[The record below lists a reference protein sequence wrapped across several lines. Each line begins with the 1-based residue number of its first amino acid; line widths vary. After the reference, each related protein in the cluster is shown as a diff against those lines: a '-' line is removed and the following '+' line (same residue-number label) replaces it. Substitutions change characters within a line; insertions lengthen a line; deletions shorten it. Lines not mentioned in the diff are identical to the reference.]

1 MLLFTNPDFKFIE
14 SKNTLTYIVWNLL
27 VKLEKYEQLI
37 EIQETKLQY
46 NLDKLIAMYVA
57 MKEID
62 SNGAFESDDEVG
74 TIFTDLKETIEK
86 NLKEIE
92 ETNG

>member
-1 MLLFTNPDFKFIE
+1 MLM
-14 SKNTLTYIVWNLL
+14 TLTIIVILSLGYIVWNLL

>member
-1 MLLFTNPDFKFIE
+1 MGIIILLTIFLFVAG
-14 SKNTLTYIVWNLL
+14 YIIYNLFN
-27 VKLEKYEQLI
+27 KLEKLENLI
-37 EIQETKLQY
+37 ESQDEKLQY
-46 NLDKLIAMYVA
+46 NVDKLIAMYMA

-62 SNGAFESDDEVG
+62 TNGAFESDDEVG
-74 TIFTDLKETIEK
+74 TIFNDLKELIEK

>member
-1 MLLFTNPDFKFIE
+1 MFTTITIIILL
-14 SKNTLTYIVWNLL
+14 SLGYIIWNLL
-27 VKLEKYEQLI
+27 KKLEKYEQLVEAQDI
-37 EIQETKLQY
+37 KLQY
-46 NLDKLIAMYVA
+46 NLDKLIAMYIS

-62 SNGAFESDDEVG
+62 SSGAFQSDDEVG
-74 TIFTDLKETIEK
+74 TIFNDLKETIEK

>member
-1 MLLFTNPDFKFIE
+1 MIITILILLTL
-14 SKNTLTYIVWNLL
+14 TLTYIIWNLL
-27 VKLEKYEQLI
+27 KKLEKLEELVEAQDV
-37 EIQETKLQY
+37 KLQY
-46 NLDKLIAMYVA
+46 NLDKLIAMYIS

-74 TIFTDLKETIEK
+74 TIFNDLKETIEK

>member
-1 MLLFTNPDFKFIE
+1 MG
-14 SKNTLTYIVWNLL
+14 YIIWNLL
-27 VKLEKYEQLI
+27 KKLEKYEQLVEAQDI
-37 EIQETKLQY
+37 KLQY
-46 NLDKLIAMYVA
+46 NLDKLIAMYIS

-62 SNGAFESDDEVG
+62 SSGAFQSDDEVG
-74 TIFTDLKETIEK
+74 TIFNDLKETIEK

>member
-1 MLLFTNPDFKFIE
+1 M
-14 SKNTLTYIVWNLL
+14 TLTIIVILSLGYIVWNLL

>member
-1 MLLFTNPDFKFIE
+1 MFVILTILVLL
-14 SKNTLTYIVWNLL
+14 TLGYIIWNLL
-27 VKLEKYEQLI
+27 KKLEKMEELLEAQDL
-37 EIQETKLQY
+37 KLQY

-62 SNGAFESDDEVG
+62 TNGAFESDDEVG
-74 TIFTDLKETIEK
+74 AIFNDLKDTIEK

>member
-1 MLLFTNPDFKFIE
+1 MFTIITILVFL
-14 SKNTLTYIVWNLL
+14 TLGYIIWNLL
-27 VKLEKYEQLI
+27 KKLEKLEELVETQD
-37 EIQETKLQY
+37 TKLQF
-46 NLDKLIAMYVA
+46 NVDKLIAMYIT

-74 TIFTDLKETIEK
+74 IIFTDLKDLIEK

>member
-1 MLLFTNPDFKFIE
+1 MFTIITILVFL
-14 SKNTLTYIVWNLL
+14 TLGYIIWNLL
-27 VKLEKYEQLI
+27 KKLEKLEELVEAQDV
-37 EIQETKLQY
+37 KLQY
-46 NLDKLIAMYVA
+46 NVDKLIAMYMA

-62 SNGAFESDDEVG
+62 TNGAFESDDEVG
-74 TIFTDLKETIEK
+74 VIFTDLKELIEK

>member
-1 MLLFTNPDFKFIE
+1 MIITILILLTL
-14 SKNTLTYIVWNLL
+14 TLTYIIWNLL
-27 VKLEKYEQLI
+27 KKLEKLEELVEAQDV
-37 EIQETKLQY
+37 KLQY
-46 NLDKLIAMYVA
+46 NVDKLIAMYMA

-62 SNGAFESDDEVG
+62 TNGAFESDDEVG
-74 TIFTDLKETIEK
+74 TIFNDLKETIEK

>member
-1 MLLFTNPDFKFIE
+1 M
-14 SKNTLTYIVWNLL
+14 TLTIIVILSLGYIVWNLL

-74 TIFTDLKETIEK
+74 TIFNDLKDTIEK